1 MSSTTTVTASRLPRS
16 FAKKQIDVSFTVPTG
31 AIGPGSTADK
41 VTLSGLRVR
50 ATVTNAGMLT
60 GSQLSLR
67 VEGMTLAMMNRLS
80 VVMAMTNVSNQTNTR
95 FSGALVEV
103 QAGDAGGTLSTI
115 FLGDIAEAFVDF
127 SGAPSVAFQVL
138 AYDTLPLK
146 VTTAIPTSYGT
157 PTPAATIF
165 SELAAKAG
173 LTFANHGVSQTINS
187 FYEAGDLMKQIDK
200 LARSIHAVYRVD
212 TVTKTLHAWGR
223 SSDGTQEKTTVKL
236 SKSTGLV
243 GYAAYNQNG
252 INVTSFFNPAL
263 QYMIPFQL
271 VSEYLPEGWTNN
283 QMGQS
288 IPQMPSSGL
297 WKPTLITHDL
307 AAELPNGPWF
317 TQMTAI
323 RADVPQ
329 AKAY

>member
-1 MSSTTTVTASRLPRS
+1 MSETTTFTASRPQRS
-16 FAKKQIDVSFTVPTG
+16 FTKKQIDVSFTVPTG

-67 VEGMTLAMMNRLS
+67 VEGMTLSMMNRLS
-80 VVMAMTNVSNQTNTR
+80 VVMATVNLSNQTNTR
-95 FSGALVEV
+95 FSGATVEM
-103 QAGDAGGTLSTI
+103 QAGDAGGALSTV

-138 AYDTLPLK
+138 AYDTLSLK

-173 LTFANHGVSQTINS
+173 LTLANHGVNQTINS

-200 LARSIHAVYRVD
+200 LAHSIHAVYRID
-212 TVTKTLHAWGR
+212 TVTGMLHVWGK
-223 SSDGTQEKTTVKL
+223 SSDGTQQKTTVKL

-252 INVTSFFNPAL
+252 IGVTAFFNPAL
-263 QYMIPFQL
+263 Q
-271 VSEYLPEGWTNN
+271 
-283 QMGQS
+283 
-288 IPQMPSSGL
+288 
-297 WKPTLITHDL
+297 
-307 AAELPNGPWF
+307 
-317 TQMTAI
+317 
-323 RADVPQ
+323 
-329 AKAY
+329 

>member
-1 MSSTTTVTASRLPRS
+1 MNGTTTVTASRMTQS
-16 FAKKQIDVSFTVPTG
+16 FKKKRIDVSFTVPTG

-50 ATVTNAGMLT
+50 ATVTNAGMFT

-80 VVMAMTNVSNQTNTR
+80 VVMAMTNISNQTNTR
-95 FSGALVEV
+95 FSGATVQV
-103 QAGDAGGTLSTI
+103 QAGDAGGTLSTV

-138 AYDTLPLK
+138 AYDTLSLK
-146 VTTAIPTSYGT
+146 VTTAIPTSYSQ

-173 LTFANHGVSQTINS
+173 LTFANHGVKQTINS

-200 LARSIHAVYRVD
+200 LAHSIHAVYRVD
-212 TVTKTLHAWGR
+212 TVTGMLHVWGR
-223 SSDGTQEKTTVKL
+223 ANDGTQEKTTVKL

-252 INVTSFFNPAL
+252 IGVTAFFNPAL
-263 QYMIPFQL
+263 QYMVPFQL
-271 VSEYLPEGWTNN
+271 VSEYLPEGWVNN

-288 IPQMPSSGL
+288 IPQMPSTGL
-297 WKPTLITHDL
+297 WKPTLVTHDI
-307 AAELPNGPWF
+307 ASELPNGPWF

-323 RADVPQ
+323 RAGVPQ

>member
-1 MSSTTTVTASRLPRS
+1 MSETTTFTASRPQRS
-16 FAKKQIDVSFTVPTG
+16 FTKKQIDVSFTVPTG

-50 ATVTNAGMLT
+50 ATVTNAGMLI

-67 VEGMTLAMMNRLS
+67 VEGMTLSMMNRLS
-80 VVMAMTNVSNQTNTR
+80 VVMATVNLSNQTNTR
-95 FSGALVEV
+95 FSGATVEM
-103 QAGDAGGTLSTI
+103 QAGDAGGALSTV

-127 SGAPSVAFQVL
+127 SGAPSVGFQVL
-138 AYDTLPLK
+138 AYDTLSLK

-173 LTFANHGVSQTINS
+173 LTLANHGVNQTINS

-200 LARSIHAVYRVD
+200 LAHSIHAVYRID
-212 TVTKTLHAWGR
+212 TVTGMLHVWGK
-223 SSDGTQEKTTVKL
+223 SSDGTQQKTTVKL

-252 INVTSFFNPAL
+252 IGVTAFFNPAL

-271 VSEYLPEGWTNN
+271 VSEYLPEGWVNN

-297 WKPTLITHDL
+297 WKPTMVTHDL
-307 AAELPNGPWF
+307 ASELPNGPWF